1 MRFLIDNQLPIAL
14 AIHLRERGHDCL
26 HVLELHLE
34 EADDRFLWQYGIREN
49 RVLLSKAQD
58 FIFLAVQ
65 PGDTGRLMWLRVG
78 NCRNEALL
86 RSMNEAHERVIAAFE
101 SGRRIVEVRLK

>member
-1 MRFLIDNQLPIAL
+1 
-14 AIHLRERGHDCL
+14 
-26 HVLELHLE
+26 
-34 EADDRFLWQYGIREN
+34 
-49 RVLLSKAQD
+49 
-58 FIFLAVQ
+58 
-65 PGDTGRLMWLRVG
+65 MWLRVG